1 MLNLS
6 IVPPSPDTATTPRFS
21 LLSLDEAMT
30 VGAVGSVPGKDIVDP
45 AVEATPGSV
54 DTPVRVPVIVGR
66 DVMNILW
73 SWYPVSF
80 T

>member
-54 DTPVRVPVIVGR
+54 ATPVRVPVIVGR

-73 SWYPVSF
+73 RLYLGPF